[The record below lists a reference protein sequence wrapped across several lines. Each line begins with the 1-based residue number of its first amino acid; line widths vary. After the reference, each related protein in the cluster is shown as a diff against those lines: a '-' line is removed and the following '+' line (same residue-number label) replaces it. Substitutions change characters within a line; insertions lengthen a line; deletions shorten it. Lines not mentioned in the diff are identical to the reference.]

1 MTQYL
6 YQPYVFDQD
15 KEYEFIGIGQIVDP
29 KTYKLFCVPNK
40 GGQKGE
46 DAKGWGER
54 YKVRLCFR
62 NSNETNDEDLIDAT
76 RNMSFPSGHA
86 GLQIYIP
93 LAPNTFV
100 NIHKNRLNRQ
110 YIISSVI
117 GSSLCSFSDS
127 KDPGK
132 GCAPKS
138 GFGAGI
144 GGFTVPD
151 TNTDGGKVV
160 NENGAERGLYNF

>member
-40 GGQKGE
+40 GGNKGE

-86 GLQIYIP
+86 GLQIYVP

-100 NIHKNRLNRQ
+100 NIHKNRLFGKKGLCLMENWKMFEIDSFEDLPFCELI
-110 YIISSVI
+110 YINK
-117 GSSLCSFSDS
+117 L
-127 KDPGK
+127 K
-132 GCAPKS
+132 
-138 GFGAGI
+138 
-144 GGFTVPD
+144 
-151 TNTDGGKVV
+151 
-160 NENGAERGLYNF
+160 